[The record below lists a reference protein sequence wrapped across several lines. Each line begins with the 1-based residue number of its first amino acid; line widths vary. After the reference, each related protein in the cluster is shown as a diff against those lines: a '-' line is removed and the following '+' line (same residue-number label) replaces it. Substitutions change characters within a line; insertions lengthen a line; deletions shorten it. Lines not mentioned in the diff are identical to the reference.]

1 MNEIKDALLKVW
13 HAVLKFILSK
23 TTLDEKIAEKV
34 NDLNEKVKSIDDIDN
49 KEEK

>member
-13 HAVLKFILSK
+13 HAILKLILSK

-34 NDLNEKVKSIDDIDN
+34 DNIKEKIDKIDEIDN
-49 KEEK
+49 KEK

>member
-13 HAVLKFILSK
+13 HAVLKIILSK

-34 NDLNEKVKSIDDIDN
+34 DNIKEKVDKIDEIDN
-49 KEEK
+49 KEE